1 MKALQKKILNLKQE
15 KDAIILAH
23 NYQRPEI
30 QDIADFIGDSIELC
44 RKAMSTKAKI
54 IVFCGVDF
62 MAQSAVIL
70 NPDKKVL
77 IPSKGALCPMAQMLP
92 ADYFKLWQERY
103 AGVPTVLYVNTLG
116 EAKALCDVC
125 CTSANAVKV
134 VEKIPSERVLFG
146 PDSHLAAYVAKKTGK
161 EVIPVPEGGYCP
173 VHVLFE
179 REDLLK
185 LKQKYP
191 QALLMVHPECP
202 AEVIEVADFTGSTSL
217 MCRFAQET
225 EAKQFIVGTEI
236 GLIHRLRKENPEKE
250 FIPANPEAICT
261 AMKAITLEKVY
272 LALKEERYEVTLS
285 DEIISRA
292 QRSLEKMIE
301 IVS

>member
-1 MKALQKKILNLKQE
+1 M
-15 KDAIILAH
+15 
-23 NYQRPEI
+23 
-30 QDIADFIGDSIELC
+30 
-44 RKAMSTKAKI
+44 
-54 IVFCGVDF
+54 
-62 MAQSAVIL
+62 
-70 NPDKKVL
+70 
-77 IPSKGALCPMAQMLP
+77 
-92 ADYFKLWQERY
+92 
-103 AGVPTVLYVNTLG
+103 PTVLYVNTLG

-202 AEVIEVADFTGSTSL
+202 AEVIEVADFTGSTSQ

-250 FIPANPEAICT
+250 FIPAILRPFA
-261 AMKAITLEKVY
+261 
-272 LALKEERYEVTLS
+272 R
-285 DEIISRA
+285 R
-292 QRSLEKMIE
+292 
-301 IVS
+301 

>member
-1 MKALQKKILNLKQE
+1 MNALQKKILNLKQE

-77 IPSKGALCPMAQMLP
+77 ILSKGALCPMAQMLP

-103 AGVPTVLYVNTLG
+103 PGVPTVLYVNTLG

-146 PDSHLAAYVAKKTGK
+146 PDSNLAAYVAQKTNK

-179 REDLLK
+179 KEDLLK

-202 AEVIEVADFTGSTSL
+202 AEVIEVADFTGSTSQ
-217 MCRFAQET
+217 MCRFAKET
-225 EAKQFIVGTEI
+225 EAKQLIVGTEI
-236 GLIHRLRKENPEKE
+236 GLIHRLRKENPDKE

-285 DEIISRA
+285 GDILSRA
-292 QRSLEKMIE
+292 QRSLEKMVE